1 MEKFLA
7 AVGAFVFAVILVTGL
22 SLLMAYPTM
31 WVVNYLFTSSVISG
45 LFGVAQLTFWK
56 ALWLNYITA
65 ALFKGTT
72 TVNSSK

>member
-1 MEKFLA
+1 MDKLLTA
-7 AVGAFVFAVILVTGL
+7 LGAFVLAVFIVAGL

-31 WVVNYLFTSSVISG
+31 WIVNYLFTSSVISS

-72 TVNSSK
+72 TIKSKN

>member
-1 MEKFLA
+1 MDKFLV
-7 AVGAFVFAVILVTGL
+7 AVGAFVFALVLVAGL

-31 WVVNYLFTSSVISG
+31 WIVNYLFTSSVISG

-65 ALFKGTT
+65 VFFKRTA
-72 TVNSSK
+72 TVKSSK

>member
-1 MEKFLA
+1 MDKFLA
-7 AVGAFVFAVILVTGL
+7 AIGAIVFAVVFVAGI

-31 WVVNYLFTSSVISG
+31 WIVNYLFTSSVISS

-72 TVNSSK
+72 TVNK

>member
-56 ALWLNYITA
+56 ALCLNYITA

-72 TVNSSK
+72 TVNK

>member
-7 AVGAFVFAVILVTGL
+7 AVGAAVFAVAFVAGI

-31 WVVNYLFTSSVISG
+31 WIVNYLFTSSVISG
-45 LFGVAQLTFWK
+45 LFGVTQLTFWK

-65 ALFKGTT
+65 ALFK
-72 TVNSSK
+72 SSASTK